1 MDIRLTEEQR
11 EILSG
16 RICPYCHVPTEYKN
30 SIEVYGVDYGMIYYC
45 PQCGAYVGVHKGTD
59 RAKGRL
65 ANAELRRCKIEAHRY
80 FDELYKRGL
89 MKRRE
94 AYKWLSDQLGLPPEY
109 THIGMFN
116 PETCAKVVDVS
127 KKYLLIMRYALRKQ
141 DKIKE
146 VLGKEYLENNILQ
159 SLNKYFKSNDDD
171 RIYSDIEPDG
181 YVTDYGNKYPL
192 LRINDVANS
201 DAMLEF
207 AVMGQMYDVLNL
219 SYVGRM
225 KG

>member
-1 MDIRLTEEQR
+1 MKTISNIDD
-11 EILSG
+11 LSESAINKLYSFRNWADKMSEKCPEDG
-16 RICPYCHVPTEYKN
+16 KELHVAQIYIGCFLKFPPQLNVYCRIYKLF
-30 SIEVYGVDYGMIYYC
+30 V
-45 PQCGAYVGVHKGTD
+45 
-59 RAKGRL
+59 
-65 ANAELRRCKIEAHRY
+65 
-80 FDELYKRGL
+80 
-89 MKRRE
+89 
-94 AYKWLSDQLGLPPEY
+94 
-109 THIGMFN
+109 
-116 PETCAKVVDVS
+116 
-127 KKYLLIMRYALRKQ
+127 MRYALRKQ
-141 DKIKE
+141 DKIKA
-146 VLGKEYLENNILQ
+146 VLGNEYLENNILQ
-159 SLNKYFKSNDDD
+159 SLNKYFENSDND

>member
-1 MDIRLTEEQR
+1 
-11 EILSG
+11 
-16 RICPYCHVPTEYKN
+16 
-30 SIEVYGVDYGMIYYC
+30 
-45 PQCGAYVGVHKGTD
+45 
-59 RAKGRL
+59 
-65 ANAELRRCKIEAHRY
+65 
-80 FDELYKRGL
+80 
-89 MKRRE
+89 
-94 AYKWLSDQLGLPPEY
+94 
-109 THIGMFN
+109 
-116 PETCAKVVDVS
+116 
-127 KKYLLIMRYALRKQ
+127 MRYALRKQ

-146 VLGKEYLENNILQ
+146 VLGKKYLENNILQ
-159 SLNKYFKSNDDD
+159 SLKNSDND

>member
-1 MDIRLTEEQR
+1 M
-11 EILSG
+11 
-16 RICPYCHVPTEYKN
+16 
-30 SIEVYGVDYGMIYYC
+30 
-45 PQCGAYVGVHKGTD
+45 
-59 RAKGRL
+59 GRL
-65 ANAELRRCKIEAHRY
+65 DIEKQKELEPKRMEYARNQITALGYPVTEVNATTLQFTFRGSPVT
-80 FDELYKRGL
+80 LYPYSGWFTGRTVTDGRGI
-89 MKRRE
+89 K
-94 AYKWLSDQLGLPPEY
+94 
-109 THIGMFN
+109 N
-116 PETCAKVVDVS
+116 
-127 KKYLLIMRYALRKQ
+127 LLKQIPMRFALRKQ
-141 DKIKE
+141 DKIKA
-146 VLGKEYLENNILQ
+146 VLGNEYLENNILQ
-159 SLNKYFKSNDDD
+159 SLNKYFENSDND

>member
-1 MDIRLTEEQR
+1 MKTISNIDD
-11 EILSG
+11 LSESAINKLYSF
-16 RICPYCHVPTEYKN
+16 RNWADKMSEKCPEDGK
-30 SIEVYGVDYGMIYYC
+30 EL
-45 PQCGAYVGVHKGTD
+45 QCGTNLHWFFLKFPPQLNVYC
-59 RAKGRL
+59 R
-65 ANAELRRCKIEAHRY
+65 I
-80 FDELYKRGL
+80 YKL
-89 MKRRE
+89 
-94 AYKWLSDQLGLPPEY
+94 
-109 THIGMFN
+109 F
-116 PETCAKVVDVS
+116 V
-127 KKYLLIMRYALRKQ
+127 MRYALRKQ
-141 DKIKE
+141 DKIKA
-146 VLGKEYLENNILQ
+146 VLGNEYLENNILQ
-159 SLNKYFKSNDDD
+159 SLNKYFENSDND

>member
-1 MDIRLTEEQR
+1 MKPEDI
-11 EILSG
+11 
-16 RICPYCHVPTEYKN
+16 YN
-30 SIEVYGVDYGMIYYC
+30 
-45 PQCGAYVGVHKGTD
+45 
-59 RAKGRL
+59 
-65 ANAELRRCKIEAHRY
+65 
-80 FDELYKRGL
+80 GL
-89 MKRRE
+89 
-94 AYKWLSDQLGLPPEY
+94 EY
-109 THIGMFN
+109 TTKEINRTFKIKVNGLFN
-116 PETCAKVVDVS
+116 GK
-127 KKYLLIMRYALRKQ
+127 KKYF
-141 DKIKE
+141 
-146 VLGKEYLENNILQ
+146 ENSDN
-159 SLNKYFKSNDDD
+159 D

>member
-1 MDIRLTEEQR
+1 MFQK
-11 EILSG
+11 SFNS
-16 RICPYCHVPTEYKN
+16 YCIT
-30 SIEVYGVDYGMIYYC
+30 
-45 PQCGAYVGVHKGTD
+45 
-59 RAKGRL
+59 
-65 ANAELRRCKIEAHRY
+65 NAGEFPGI
-80 FDELYKRGL
+80 
-89 MKRRE
+89 
-94 AYKWLSDQLGLPPEY
+94 
-109 THIGMFN
+109 IIN
-116 PETCAKVVDVS
+116 
-127 KKYLLIMRYALRKQ
+127 IMRFALRKQ

-146 VLGKEYLENNILQ
+146 VLGNEYLENNILQ
-159 SLNKYFKSNDDD
+159 SLNKYFENSDND

>member
-1 MDIRLTEEQR
+1 MAQIYIGCFLKFPPQ
-11 EILSG
+11 LNVYC
-16 RICPYCHVPTEYKN
+16 RIYKLF
-30 SIEVYGVDYGMIYYC
+30 V
-45 PQCGAYVGVHKGTD
+45 
-59 RAKGRL
+59 
-65 ANAELRRCKIEAHRY
+65 
-80 FDELYKRGL
+80 
-89 MKRRE
+89 
-94 AYKWLSDQLGLPPEY
+94 
-109 THIGMFN
+109 
-116 PETCAKVVDVS
+116 
-127 KKYLLIMRYALRKQ
+127 MRYALIKQ
-141 DKIKE
+141 DKIKA
-146 VLGKEYLENNILQ
+146 VLGNEYLENNILQ
-159 SLNKYFKSNDDD
+159 SLNKYFENSDND

>member
-1 MDIRLTEEQR
+1 
-11 EILSG
+11 
-16 RICPYCHVPTEYKN
+16 
-30 SIEVYGVDYGMIYYC
+30 
-45 PQCGAYVGVHKGTD
+45 
-59 RAKGRL
+59 
-65 ANAELRRCKIEAHRY
+65 
-80 FDELYKRGL
+80 
-89 MKRRE
+89 
-94 AYKWLSDQLGLPPEY
+94 
-109 THIGMFN
+109 
-116 PETCAKVVDVS
+116 
-127 KKYLLIMRYALRKQ
+127 MRFALRKQ
-141 DKIKE
+141 DKIKA
-146 VLGKEYLENNILQ
+146 VLGNEYLENNILQ
-159 SLNKYFKSNDDD
+159 SLNKYFENSNND

>member
-1 MDIRLTEEQR
+1 MATTIYNGLLYTTK
-11 EILSG
+11 EINRNF
-16 RICPYCHVPTEYKN
+16 RIKIN
-30 SIEVYGVDYGMIYYC
+30 GIVDGKKVNKL
-45 PQCGAYVGVHKGTD
+45 VGVKGLIELIGVEMANKMLC
-59 RAKGRL
+59 RA
-65 ANAELRRCKIEAHRY
+65 
-80 FDELYKRGL
+80 
-89 MKRRE
+89 
-94 AYKWLSDQLGLPPEY
+94 
-109 THIGMFN
+109 FN
-116 PETCAKVVDVS
+116 
-127 KKYLLIMRYALRKQ
+127 
-141 DKIKE
+141 KIKE
-146 VLGKEYLENNILQ
+146 VLGKKYLENNILQ
-159 SLNKYFKSNDDD
+159 SLNKYFENSDND